1 MEKGISNNV
10 INDFIQYLKQTC
22 MDIFTRYID
31 FRLKLSELNLEEVD
45 NGFTDE
51 VNFYIY
57 KNLYNVKYI
66 YIYIL
71 IKK

>member
-51 VNFYIY
+51 VNINF
-57 KNLYNVKYI
+57 K
-66 YIYIL
+66 
-71 IKK
+71 